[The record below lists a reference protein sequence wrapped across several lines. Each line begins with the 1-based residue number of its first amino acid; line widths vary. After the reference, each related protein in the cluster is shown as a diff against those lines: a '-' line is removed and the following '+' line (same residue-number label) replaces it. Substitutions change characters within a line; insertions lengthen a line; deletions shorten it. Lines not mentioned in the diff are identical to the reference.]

1 MKELMSKKEKEQ
13 FIKDFR
19 KKAEEVL
26 HNTLGKD
33 YDKYIHLFP
42 FNNKFNF
49 HIVRVDNFDDIIF
62 AEINKNQ
69 NDDVVLHD
77 ITKLA
82 TDNLNI
88 NTIHSSET
96 IAYLFENKYFSNI
109 NQNNILINSI
119 VSLSGRLNGN
129 YPSPNNYARLWI
141 TGDYRKISKKFTKR
155 QSEVVTFDSNLLN
168 RSTFEFEKMI
178 EDVND
183 DVFTNNLNQVIGGYN
198 KGWFYI
204 SAAGIG
210 GLIET
215 LLYKTII
222 NYGITDIQKT
232 KAPTKIVYS
241 KMLRQLNKE
250 TRTYPDNQKIHFEN
264 AEELALELDFLTR
277 NKVSHHSTFIINEGH
292 VHNLFLSL
300 KDVYDR
306 YYMPSLRYANTDH
319 KSS

>member
-1 MKELMSKKEKEQ
+1 MKELMSKKEKER

-19 KKAEEVL
+19 KKAEKVL
-26 HNTLGKD
+26 HKTLGTN
-33 YDKYIHLFP
+33 YDEYIHLFP
-42 FNNKFNF
+42 LNNKFNF
-49 HIVRVDNFDDIIF
+49 HIVRVDDYSNILF

-69 NDDVVLHD
+69 NDEVVLHD
-77 ITKLA
+77 IRELT

-88 NTIHSSET
+88 NTILSDKT
-96 IAYLFENKYFSNI
+96 IAYLFANNYFPNI
-109 NQNNILINSI
+109 NPDNVLKNSI
-119 VSLSGRLNGN
+119 VSLIVDLGDN
-129 YPSPNNYARLWI
+129 YPSPSSYAKLWI
-141 TGDYRKISKKFTKR
+141 SGDYSKISEKFTKR
-155 QSEVVTFDSNLLN
+155 QFEVVTFDSNLLN

-178 EDVND
+178 KDVND
-183 DVFTNNLNQVIGGYN
+183 DVFTDNLNQVIGGYN

-250 TRTYPDNQKIHFEN
+250 TKTYPDNQKIHFEN

-306 YYMPSLRYANTDH
+306 YYMPSLRYANTDR
-319 KSS
+319 KPS